1 MQSQAQHHAANNRFA
16 VLGAGVIGLSCAYQ
30 LQRQGYQ
37 VTLYDPELPGSQ
49 CSFGNAGHFATEQ
62 VFPMACSSLLPKL
75 PKMLLSQRSALRIAP
90 TYLPQLLPWLARF
103 GANMMPHRYRRHT
116 EVLSTLNSHAL
127 GAWQRL
133 LANDYH
139 QYVKHQGSL
148 LTFESTT
155 TNKIKAVAAHY
166 SHQGVDVSILKR
178 AQVKELEPAL
188 TAHIDGALYFEAV
201 GHSTDPGALS
211 QYLFSQFCALGG
223 HYRAEKVT
231 SLTCA
236 HSHCRV
242 STATSRELYRKAV
255 VCTGA
260 WSKVLCQQLGY
271 ALPLEAERGYHYQ
284 LSEHLGL
291 KRPVAS
297 FERQFIMTPMSAGLR
312 LAGTVE
318 FAGLQAPA
326 NMARAHALLAHAREL
341 LPQLGTEFDE
351 QACWQGARPS
361 LPDSLPVI
369 GAAPRHPSLLL
380 ALGHQHL
387 GLTQA
392 AITSELI
399 AALINQQPTAMNI
412 DALSIARFQG
422 NRSKA
427 L

>member
-1 MQSQAQHHAANNRFA
+1 MAA
-16 VLGAGVIGLSCAYQ
+16 
-30 LQRQGYQ
+30 
-37 VTLYDPELPGSQ
+37 
-49 CSFGNAGHFATEQ
+49 
-62 VFPMACSSLLPKL
+62 K
-75 PKMLLSQRSALRIAP
+75 
-90 TYLPQLLPWLARF
+90 
-103 GANMMPHRYRRHT
+103 
-116 EVLSTLNSHAL
+116 
-127 GAWQRL
+127 
-133 LANDYH
+133 
-139 QYVKHQGSL
+139 
-148 LTFESTT
+148 
-155 TNKIKAVAAHY
+155 Y
-166 SHQGVDVSILKR
+166 SHQGVEVSILKR

-201 GHSTDPGALS
+201 GHSTAPTPGALS

-291 KRPVAS
+291 NRPVAS

-341 LPQLGTEFDE
+341 LPQPGTEFDE

-361 LPDSLPVI
+361 LPDSLPVV
-369 GAAPRHPSLLL
+369 AQPQASSLLL

-387 GLTQA
+387 G
-392 AITSELI
+392 
-399 AALINQQPTAMNI
+399 
-412 DALSIARFQG
+412 
-422 NRSKA
+422 
-427 L
+427 